1 MPVIEF
7 GLMGVKPNHA
17 VTDPTTT
24 EGQILHQAWESVS
37 TTPNGP
43 RWVYGGVEV
52 DNPERL
58 WGFFEFESVK
68 QHEDFAKT

>member
-37 TTPNGP
+37 TAPNGP
-43 RWVYGGVEV
+43 RWVYGGV
-52 DNPERL
+52 
-58 WGFFEFESVK
+58 
-68 QHEDFAKT
+68 